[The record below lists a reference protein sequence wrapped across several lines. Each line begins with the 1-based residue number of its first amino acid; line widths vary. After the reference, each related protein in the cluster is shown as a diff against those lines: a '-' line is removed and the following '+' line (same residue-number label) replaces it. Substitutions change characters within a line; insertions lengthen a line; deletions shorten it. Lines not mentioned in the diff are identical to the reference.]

1 MLQCA
6 YLHKTVN
13 MVVFFV
19 KSNENNYPNWR
30 PIMHMYRV
38 VPISKRG
45 IVIENALANIHT
57 CP

>member
-1 MLQCA
+1 
-6 YLHKTVN
+6 